1 MMTFASGSFLV
12 FIIVV
17 FILYFLVA
25 INKRW
30 IILLIASAIFYL
42 GAGLNKLPFILLASL
57 ASYYTAIRISKVY
70 EKQNNYL
77 KEHEI
82 SKEETKQLQTKNKKK
97 CKIICLIGIGFILAM
112 LIYTKTGNWI
122 LNSIQNVIQ
131 PGAESKISIIV
142 PLGISYYTFS
152 AIGYLA
158 DVYWKKEKAEKN
170 YFKFLLFVLYFPKIL
185 QGPISRHKN
194 LGKQLVEGHR
204 FEYKRFCY
212 GLQLMLWGYFKKL
225 VIADRLAIPVSKV
238 FGSYA
243 TYSGSILLTASLLAA
258 VQLYCDFSGY
268 MDIALGISQVFGIEL
283 EKNFDHPFFS
293 RSAAEFWRRWH
304 ITLGMWFK
312 DYVYMPLVVSPRM
325 MKLTQRTKQ
334 RFSTRAG
341 KTVMTSIPLAV
352 VWLLTGIWHGTGWS
366 YVVWGIYWGVLII
379 LSSALE
385 PEIKRLTSLLKI
397 NVQAGSWKVFQMART
412 FLLFCIGRIITIPGD
427 LHATGVI
434 AEKIF
439 TDFQIWQI
447 FDGTLYSLGLDAANF
462 NLAMI
467 TILVLWAV
475 SRLQNKGSVRER
487 IAGCNIVFRWAIYY
501 IAIFAVLI
509 FGIYGPGYDASAFV
523 YMQF

>member
-1 MMTFASGSFLV
+1 MNMISLSFLIFV
-12 FIIVV
+12 LVII
-17 FILYFLVA
+17 ITYFSVPL
-25 INKRW
+25 KQRW
-30 IILLIASAIFYL
+30 IVLLTASLVFYSFSGIMSLLLMLLSSLIAWAVSNQMEKFYL
-42 GAGLNKLPFILLASL
+42 DQGN
-57 ASYYTAIRISKVY
+57 
-70 EKQNNYL
+70 
-77 KEHEI
+77 HEL
-82 SKEETKQLQTKNKKK
+82 SKEERKQQQIEKKK
-97 CKIICLIGIGFILAM
+97 KSRVVLNVAVIFLLGILAIAKATRY
-112 LIYTKTGNWI
+112 LPD
-122 LNSIQNVIQ
+122 SIS
-131 PGAESKISIIV
+131 SKIIV

-152 AIGYLA
+152 IVGYLA

-194 LGKQLVEGHR
+194 LGKQLVEGHS

-304 ITLGMWFK
+304 ITLGTWFK

-334 RFSTRAG
+334 RFGTRAG

-397 NVQAGSWKVFQMART
+397 NVQAGSWKVFQMTRT

-439 TDFQIWQI
+439 TDFQIWQL

-475 SRLQNKGSVRER
+475 SMLQNKGSVRDR
-487 IAGCNIVFRWAIYY
+487 IASCNIVFRWAIYY

>member
-1 MMTFASGSFLV
+1 MNMISLGFLIFALV
-12 FIIVV
+12 IIITYFSVPLKQRWVV
-17 FILYFLVA
+17 
-25 INKRW
+25 
-30 IILLIASAIFYL
+30 LLIASLVFYSL
-42 GAGLNKLPFILLASL
+42 SGIMSLILMLFSSL
-57 ASYYTAIRISKVY
+57 IAWTVSNQM
-70 EKQNNYL
+70 EKCYL
-77 KEHEI
+77 DQGKNEL
-82 SKEETKQLQTKNKKK
+82 SKEEKKQQQIVNKKK
-97 CKIICLIGIGFILAM
+97 SRMVLSIAVILLLGILAVVKVTRY
-112 LIYTKTGNWI
+112 LPD
-122 LNSIQNVIQ
+122 SIS
-131 PGAESKISIIV
+131 SKIIV

-152 AIGYLA
+152 IVSYLA
-158 DVYWKKEKAEKN
+158 DVYWKKDKAEKN
-170 YFKFLLFVLYFPKIL
+170 YFKFLLFILYFPKIL

-194 LGKQLVEGHR
+194 LANQLMEGHR

-225 VIADRLAIPVSKV
+225 VIADRLAILVNKV

-243 TYSGSILLTASLLAA
+243 AYSGSVLLIASLLAA

-268 MDIALGISQVFGIEL
+268 MDIALGISQIFGIEL

-293 RSAAEFWRRWH
+293 KSAAEFWRRWH
-304 ITLGMWFK
+304 ITLGTWFK

-334 RFSTRAG
+334 KFGTRTG
-341 KTVMTSIPLAV
+341 KTVMTSIPLAI

-366 YVVWGIYWGVLII
+366 YVVWGIYWGTIII

-385 PEIKRLTSLLKI
+385 PEIKRLTSALKI
-397 NVQAGSWKVFQMART
+397 NVQAGSWKVFQMVRT
-412 FLLFCIGRIITIPGD
+412 FLLFCIGRIITIPND
-427 LHATGVI
+427 LYATGAI
-434 AEKIF
+434 TKKIF
-439 TDFQIWQI
+439 TDFQIWQL

-475 SRLQNKGSVRER
+475 SILQKKGSVRDQV
-487 IAGCNIVFRWAIYY
+487 ASCNVVFRWAIYY